1 MNLLDKF
8 RLTKMLHDQ
17 VEVSGDDIS
26 GVLGSWEEQDYKGL
40 CEYVTQ
46 CQTVVPKYV
55 SRLAKLTGQETR
67 EVIFEIIGAQGQV
80 KSRRGRPPSVEPPNA
95 AYMPEDPSERDM
107 YLRSIVDERKRFM

>member
-46 CQTVVPKYV
+46 CQNVVPKYV
-55 SRLAKLTGQETR
+55 ARLAKLTGMDPR
-67 EVIFEIIGAQGQV
+67 EVVFEIVGAQGAGQEPPGRAE
-80 KSRRGRPPSVEPPNA
+80 RRAAEHGLHAEAPSVQISTCA
-95 AYMPEDPSERDM
+95 AS
-107 YLRSIVDERKRFM
+107 